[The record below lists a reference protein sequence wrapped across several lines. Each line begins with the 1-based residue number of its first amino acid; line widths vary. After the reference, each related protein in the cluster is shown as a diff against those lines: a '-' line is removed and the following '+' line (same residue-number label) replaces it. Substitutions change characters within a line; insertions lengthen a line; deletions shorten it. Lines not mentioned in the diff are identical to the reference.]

1 MPSSQTQG
9 VDHVG
14 LTVSDL
20 AATRDF
26 FVQALGWQLVGQND
40 KYPAAYVSDGYTKI
54 TLWRVSDTSDYVS
67 FDRHRN
73 IGLHHL
79 ALKLPSREALDAVF
93 ESVSRSPG
101 VVVEFAPEP
110 SGAGP
115 KIHAMVREPS
125 GNRIELS
132 WDPR

>member
-54 TLWRVSDTSDYVS
+54 TLWQVSDTSDYVS